1 MSQLN
6 FNRLCML
13 FAAAGLFTAAA
24 LVHAQAFPS
33 KIVRFIIPFP
43 VGGSSDANGRV
54 ISPLLIERWGQQI
67 IFDVRP
73 GAASIVGTD
82 YTAKSAPDG
91 YTLLLTSSQYTQ
103 NAGLV
108 AKLPFDPLTDLV
120 PITRVTRSPQA
131 IVGHPSLPAKNIR
144 ELVALARAHP
154 GELNM
159 GNAGSVLPSLL
170 FNYLAKVKI
179 VTVPY
184 KGAGPMMIDAM
195 GGHVPLAI
203 GAISSVQ
210 GGVRAGR
217 VRLLGVSSAWPG
229 FPDAQVISTAVPGFD
244 GDTWFG
250 LFAPRGTPKELVQ
263 KIRDD
268 VATVLRNAEVRQRL
282 LDIGGEASGETPE
295 EFTTLIRTEIARWKE
310 VVAAAGLTPQ

>member
-1 MSQLN
+1 
-6 FNRLCML
+6 ML
-13 FAAAGLFTAAA
+13 ALAAGLLCAWP
-24 LVHAQAFPS
+24 LCAQTFPV
-33 KIVRFIIPFP
+33 KIVRFVIPFP
-43 VGGSSDANGRV
+43 AGGSSDANGRI
-54 ISPLLIERWGQQI
+54 ISPLLTERWGQPI
-67 IFDVRP
+67 VFDMRP
-73 GAASIVGTD
+73 GAASVVGTE

-91 YTLLLTSSQYTQ
+91 YTLVLTSSQYTQ
-103 NAGLV
+103 NAGLI

-131 IVGHPSLPAKNIR
+131 IVGHPSLPAKNIA
-144 ELVALARAHP
+144 ELVALARARP
-154 GELNM
+154 NELNM

-179 VTVPY
+179 QNVPY

-217 VRLLGVSSAWPG
+217 VRLLGVSSASSA
-229 FPDAQVISTAVPGFD
+229 FPDAYIISKAVPGFD

-250 LFAPRGTPKELVQ
+250 LMAPRGTPKELVQ

-268 VATVLRNAEVRQRL
+268 VAAVLKNADVRARL
-282 LDIGGEASGETPE
+282 IEIGGEPSGETPE
-295 EFTTLIRTEIARWKE
+295 EFAALIRTEITRWKE

>member
-1 MSQLN
+1 MSQLVIK
-6 FNRLCML
+6 RLCAL
-13 FAAAGLFTAAA
+13 AAAAGLLAGPA
-24 LVHAQAFPS
+24 LLGAQTFPV
-33 KIVRFIIPFP
+33 KIVKLVIPFP
-43 VGGSSDANGRV
+43 VGGSSDANGRI
-54 ISPLLIERWGQQI
+54 ISPLLTERWGQQLL
-67 IFDVRP
+67 FDFRP
-73 GAASIVGTD
+73 GAASVVGTD
-82 YTAKSAPDG
+82 YTAKSPPDG
-91 YTLLLTSSQYTQ
+91 YTLVLTSSQYTQ

-108 AKLPFDPLTDLV
+108 ARLPFDPLTDLV

-131 IVGHPSLPAKNIR
+131 IVGHPSLPAKNIA
-144 ELVALARAHP
+144 ELVALARARP
-154 GELNM
+154 NELNM

-179 VTVPY
+179 QTVPY

-210 GGVRAGR
+210 GGVRSGR
-217 VRLLGVSSAWPG
+217 VRLLGVSSQSSA
-229 FPDAQVISTAVPGFD
+229 FPDAYIISKAVPGFD

-250 LFAPRGTPKELVQ
+250 LMAPKGTPKELVQ

-268 VATVLRNAEVRQRL
+268 VAFALRNPEVRQRL
-282 LDIGGEASGETPE
+282 IDIGGEPSGETPE
-295 EFTTLIRTEIARWKE
+295 EFAALIRTEVARWKE

>member
-1 MSQLN
+1 MSQLKLK
-6 FNRLCML
+6 RLCAL
-13 FAAAGLFTAAA
+13 AAAAA
-24 LVHAQAFPS
+24 LLGGSPLFAQPFPT
-33 KIVRFIIPFP
+33 KIVRFISPFP

-54 ISPLLIERWGQQI
+54 ITPLLTERWGQQI
-67 IFDVRP
+67 VFDVRP
-73 GAASIVGTD
+73 GAASIVGTE
-82 YTAKSAPDG
+82 YTAKSPPDG

-154 GELNM
+154 NGLNM

-170 FNYLAKVKI
+170 FNYLAKTKI
-179 VTVPY
+179 ETVPY

-195 GGHVPLAI
+195 GGHIPLAI

-210 GGVRAGR
+210 GGVRSGR
-217 VRLLGVSSAWPG
+217 VRLLGVSSAWPT
-229 FPDAQVISTAVPGFD
+229 FPDAPIIGDAVPGFD

-250 LFAPRGTPKELVQ
+250 LMAPRGTPKELVQ

-268 VATVLRNAEVRQRL
+268 VAAVLRNAEVRQRL

-295 EFTTLIRTEIARWKE
+295 EFAALIRKEITRWKE

>member
-1 MSQLN
+1 MLAKSIHAAAVI
-6 FNRLCML
+6 L
-13 FAAAGLFTAAA
+13 FALQTGAPL
-24 LVHAQAFPS
+24 HAQSFPV
-33 KIVRFIIPFP
+33 KIVRIIIPFP
-43 VGGSSDANGRV
+43 AGGSSDANGR
-54 ISPLLIERWGQQI
+54 IIAPLLTERWGQQI
-67 IFDVRP
+67 IFDTRP
-73 GAASIVGTD
+73 GAASIVGTE
-82 YTAKSAPDG
+82 YTAKSPPDG

-108 AKLPFDPLTDLV
+108 AKLPYDPFTDLV
-120 PITRVTRSPQA
+120 PVTRVTRSPQA
-131 IVGHPSLPAKNIR
+131 IVGHPSLPVKNIR
-144 ELVALARAHP
+144 ELVALARARP

-170 FNYLAKVKI
+170 FNYLAKTRI
-179 VTVPY
+179 ETVPY

-217 VRLLGVSSAWPG
+217 VRLLGVSSPSSA
-229 FPDAQVISTAVPGFD
+229 FPDAYIISAAVPGFD

-250 LFAPRGTPKELVQ
+250 LMAPRGTPKELVQ

-268 VATVLRNAEVRQRL
+268 VAAVLKVPDVRQRL
-282 LDIGGEASGETPE
+282 IDIGGEPGGETPE
-295 EFTTLIRTEIARWKE
+295 EFAALIRTEIARWKE
-310 VVAAAGLTPQ
+310 VVAAAGLSPQ